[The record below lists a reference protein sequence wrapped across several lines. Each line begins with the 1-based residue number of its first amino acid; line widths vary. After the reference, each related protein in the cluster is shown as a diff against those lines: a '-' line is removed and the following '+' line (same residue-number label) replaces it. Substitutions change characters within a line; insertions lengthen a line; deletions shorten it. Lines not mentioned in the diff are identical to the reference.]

1 MHRLL
6 YLPCVLL
13 AASLGAQT
21 VINPGMT
28 RADVVTALGKPLAER
43 TSGTQTFLFYKNG
56 VEKRVGMN
64 DLVVLESD
72 KVVDAVFRAPSRT
85 YSGKSSSPVEVT
97 AAAARAEGRKARTI
111 RDSSSSAAP
120 AAPKVAAPAKKPGVL
135 PAEDIQ
141 QVEVARP
148 IPPAARKD
156 APTAAPPVD
165 PKTSPAPKKV
175 VPATKA
181 PPAKKP

>member
-13 AASLGAQT
+13 ATSLGAQT

-28 RADVVTALGKPLAER
+28 RADVITALGNPLAER

-56 VEKRVGMN
+56 VEKRAGMN
-64 DLVVLESD
+64 DLVVLEAD
-72 KVVDAVFRAPSRT
+72 KVVDAVFRAPNRT
-85 YSGKSSSPVEVT
+85 YSGNSSSPVEVT

-135 PAEDIQ
+135 PSEEIQ

-148 IPPAARKD
+148 MPPAARKD
-156 APTAAPPVD
+156 APAAAPPVD
-165 PKTSPAPKKV
+165 RKASPAPKV